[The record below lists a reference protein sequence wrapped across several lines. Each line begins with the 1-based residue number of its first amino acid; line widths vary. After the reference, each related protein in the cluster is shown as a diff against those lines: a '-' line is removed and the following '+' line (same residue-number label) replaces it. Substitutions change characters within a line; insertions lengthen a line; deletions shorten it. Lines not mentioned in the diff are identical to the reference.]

1 MIEGEKAFATKK
13 VKAFFFSENPEN
25 QTSSISEVK
34 KVRKKTKGCLDA
46 RKLRELSENLSAGHY
61 NVKIH
66 LAPPRPQKGQIKVS
80 KSIFLMKSKVNLNLN
95 FRAKNMMPNCNFAIL
110 CPKFK
115 LKNGIFVQKKYD
127 NCNFV
132 AILPPKNI

>member
-1 MIEGEKAFATKK
+1 MNKIER
-13 VKAFFFSENPEN
+13 
-25 QTSSISEVK
+25 TSMYIQ
-34 KVRKKTKGCLDA
+34 A
-46 RKLRELSENLSAGHY
+46 
-61 NVKIH
+61 
-66 LAPPRPQKGQIKVS
+66 
-80 KSIFLMKSKVNLNLN
+80 KVNLNLN

-132 AILPPKNI
+132 TEKNLIFASKI